1 MQRIFAPDGPWPTPW
16 LPRVLPVVEELAER
30 FAARTVFTRFIT
42 PVRAEDMPGT
52 WQRYYAKWRDT
63 TRDRIDPALLDLF
76 PSLRRLAPPAVIID
90 KMRYSAFAGSQLLEH
105 LMQREADGVVVT
117 GAETDVCVLSTIL
130 DTVDLGY
137 RVVLVQDAVCSSS
150 DEGHNALLKLYRGR
164 FSEQIVNASAQDVLA
179 RWK

>member
-1 MQRIFAPDGPWPTPW
+1 
-16 LPRVLPVVEELAER
+16 
-30 FAARTVFTRFIT
+30 
-42 PVRAEDMPGT
+42 
-52 WQRYYAKWRDT
+52 
-63 TRDRIDPALLDLF
+63 
-76 PSLRRLAPPAVIID
+76 LAPPAVIID